1 MFSFT
6 STKVSLQ
13 SIVEDLSTNE
23 PTGMTANGEDEDKL
37 DIRVHLGK
45 KK

>member
-6 STKVSLQ
+6 PTKVSLQ

-23 PTGMTANGEDEDKL
+23 PKGMIVNGEDEDKL

-45 KK
+45 QK